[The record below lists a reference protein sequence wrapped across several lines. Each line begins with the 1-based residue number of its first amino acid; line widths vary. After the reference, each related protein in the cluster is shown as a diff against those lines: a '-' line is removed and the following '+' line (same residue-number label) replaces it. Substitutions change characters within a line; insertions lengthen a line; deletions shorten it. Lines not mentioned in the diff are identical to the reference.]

1 MKKKRKTCRMFV
13 GLKLG
18 RCPSERPRRHWEDNI
33 SKKLDKLSSNDV
45 KDITG

>member
-18 RCPSERPRRHWEDNI
+18 RCPSERPRRKWEDNI
-33 SKKLDKLSSNDV
+33 NKKINKLSSKDV
-45 KDITG
+45 KGITD